1 MRILYVDAAG
11 QIQALTEMPQGWN
24 AASLAGTQ
32 LLWIDLNHH
41 ESKENTERFLSQQF
55 GFHPLAIDDALN
67 ETHLPKV
74 DDWETYLY
82 MALQDIAAEAHLQS
96 ITLPELDL
104 FLGKQYLVTYHMD
117 TVTAVDR
124 VWQLCQRHQRWLQ
137 HGADHL
143 VYRIIDEIVNNYTAV
158 TEQLEAQIVQ
168 LEGQIFTHP
177 SAQLLESLA
186 HYKRLV
192 LQIRRT
198 LAPQREVVN
207 KLARDAFAVVG
218 QKDQVYF
225 RDVYDHMVR
234 LYNQSDS
241 VRDLLTGTME
251 LHLSVMNNRMNDVM
265 KTLTIITTLFMP
277 LTFITGFFG
286 MNFFQPALP
295 LQMWTGS
302 GMLAFTLAGMFL
314 LPLGMFYWM
323 RRRAW
328 M

>member
-1 MRILYVDAAG
+1 MRILYVDATG
-11 QIQALTEMPQGWN
+11 QLHILTEMPPGWDKAN
-24 AASLAGTQ
+24 LKSAE
-32 LLWIDLNHH
+32 LLWIDLNHV
-41 ESKENTERFLSQQF
+41 ESKEKTEQFLTQHF

-82 MALQDIAAEAHLQS
+82 IALQDIAAEADLQT
-96 ITLPELDL
+96 IALPELDL
-104 FLGKQYLVTYHMD
+104 FLGKQYLVTYHKEA
-117 TVTAVDR
+117 VTAVDR

-168 LEGQIFTHP
+168 LEGQIFSQP
-177 SAQLLESLA
+177 SAHLLESLA
-186 HYKRLV
+186 HFKRLV
-192 LQIRRT
+192 LHIRRT
-198 LAPQREVVN
+198 LVPQREVVN
-207 KLARDAFAVVG
+207 KLARDTFSVIG

-286 MNFFQPALP
+286 MNFFEATSP
-295 LQMWTGS
+295 LRAWTGT
-302 GMLAFTLAGMFL
+302 GMLAFTLAGMIL

-323 RRRAW
+323 RQHAW